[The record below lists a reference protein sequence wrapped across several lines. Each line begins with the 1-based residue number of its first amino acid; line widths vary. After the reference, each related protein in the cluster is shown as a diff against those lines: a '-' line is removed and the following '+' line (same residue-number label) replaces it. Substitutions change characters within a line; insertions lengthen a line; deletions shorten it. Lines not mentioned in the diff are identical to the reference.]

1 LIKTGALEKGRR
13 VEKGKNMERRRNNR
27 FSANKF
33 VGIEYPGGMTFIGW
47 ARDVSFGGLFVK
59 LDMADL
65 PAHAL
70 AQLLVP
76 IEDEETGSCLRI
88 PVAITRHTREGI
100 GLLYCGSPAPSSSV
114 RLPPRLRAL

>member
-1 LIKTGALEKGRR
+1 
-13 VEKGKNMERRRNNR
+13 MERRRNNR

-100 GLLYCGSPAPSSSV
+100 GLLYCVQEGSKETRPTACRRDYGRSETISASHS
-114 RLPPRLRAL
+114 RCFG